1 MSAPKAIPWGDEDV
15 VENVTALREVQS
27 GHLHECPDGR
37 IGYYGGTQTIASGAV
52 IPSLQTCGVFKLSA
66 GNFAAIAAGQKANF
80 NMSTQLLVLSGQTNV
95 GTYVKS
101 KALNDAA
108 CIVVLN
114 NGGQPVDTAAIPTTT
129 TP

>member
-1 MSAPKAIPWGDEDV
+1 MAAPKAIPWGSKDV

-52 IPSLQTCGVFKLSA
+52 IPSLEVAGVYKLTA

-80 NMSTQLLVLSGQTNV
+80 NLTTQALVLSGQRDI
-95 GTYVKS
+95 GTYVKA

-108 CIVVLN
+108 GIVVLN

-129 TP
+129 TV